1 METAA
6 HVGLP
11 RHAAFM
17 NLIHCL
23 AFSSCLLALAMP
35 IRAANAIPPEQR
47 QFFEQ
52 KIRPVLVEYCY
63 ECHSTQA
70 KKLKSGLL
78 LDSQGGWQKGG
89 DAGKPAVLPGDTE
102 KSLLLRAV
110 RHDDPDL
117 AMPPKKPKLSDSIIA
132 DLTAWVKM
140 GAPDPRDGSGEARRG
155 DKSWWS
161 LQPLARPEP
170 PSLRGMPDPWSVSAI
185 DRFIF
190 AKLAENGRK
199 PSPPAGRR
207 ALIRRVC
214 YDLTGLPP
222 SPEEVE
228 MFQRDPNPDAYEKLV
243 DRLLSSP
250 HYGEQWGRHWLDVI
264 RFGESRGFERNEIIL
279 NAWPFR
285 DYVIRS
291 FNDDKPFNQLMVE
304 HLAGD
309 VVGKERPDVEIG
321 VTFLTVGP
329 YDDVG
334 NGDVVAAANTRAAT
348 VDDIVSTTGAAFLG
362 LTVGC
367 ARCHNHKFDP
377 VPTEDYY
384 RLKAA
389 FDGVSHGSRSLA
401 TAEERQRHDAAMK
414 PLIERRALISTEK
427 SKLAKAVIER
437 ALTQVAEEKLLRPAP
452 SAHRTEEN
460 FTATAAR
467 HVRLTALSHSG
478 NPKSGVGARMDE
490 FEVWTAGEASRNVAL
505 ATSGGRAIGAAG
517 NVAKDFDSAYSV
529 DLVNDGKFS
538 ARWFIGSPAVLT
550 ITLAQIE
557 TIDRVVFSHD
567 RVTLSDTPIEGL
579 GPCVTEYEIHVSR
592 DGQSWIKVADSFDRK
607 PFNEGLDQERKLRT
621 ATVDERAQL
630 AEFDRQ
636 LAEIDRETRQVPPLS
651 SVWVGNFVQPK
662 QPTVVFKGGDPMKPG
677 EAVKPASLNV
687 LDQVTHPY
695 ELDGNAPEAERRLAL
710 ARWFT
715 SDENPLTARVLAN
728 RVWQHHFGVGIVD
741 TPSDFGFLGGRPTH
755 PQLLDWL
762 ARRLQYHGWRLK
774 PLHREILLSQTY
786 QQASEESDE
795 YSAVR
800 NQSNGT
806 RGDTSGKAIADRRI
820 TDSRIVEYSNNQS
833 RGRNLDAG
841 SRLLWRFPPRR
852 LSAEEVRDTLLAISG
867 NLDRRTGGPGFRL
880 YEYKQ
885 DNVAT
890 YVPLPEHGPETYRRA
905 VYHHNA
911 RASVVD
917 ILSDFDFPDNAF
929 AAPKRANT
937 TNPLQTLTMLNHRFV
952 LDMATALRERA
963 VRTAGNDA
971 TAQIHYAYAVAF
983 QREPTA
989 RELTA
994 ALTVT
999 RAHGSVA
1006 VYRALLNANE
1016 LIYIE

>member
-1 METAA
+1 
-6 HVGLP
+6 
-11 RHAAFM
+11 M
-17 NLIHCL
+17 NLVHSI
-23 AFSSCLLALAMP
+23 AFAFCLLALASKP
-35 IRAANAIPPEQR
+35 RAASSIPSEQL

-52 KIRPVLVEYCY
+52 KIRPVLVEHCY
-63 ECHSTQA
+63 ECHSAQA
-70 KKLKSGLL
+70 KKVKSGLL
-78 LDSQGGWQKGG
+78 LDTQGGWQKGG
-89 DAGKPAVLPGDTE
+89 DAGEPAIRPGDTQT
-102 KSLLLRAV
+102 SLLLRAV

-117 AMPPKKPKLSDSIIA
+117 TMPPKKPKLSDALIA

-140 GAPDPRDGSGEARRG
+140 GAPDPRDGASEARRG

-161 LQPLARPEP
+161 LQPLSRPDP
-170 PSLRGMPDPWSVSAI
+170 PSAAGMTEAWSGSAI

-190 AKLAENGRK
+190 AKLALNGLK

-207 ALIRRVC
+207 ALIRRVS

-228 MFQRDPNPDAYEKLV
+228 TFQRDTHPLAYEKLV

-250 HYGEQWGRHWLDVI
+250 HYGERWGRHWLDVV

-291 FNDDKPFNQLMVE
+291 FNDDKPFNQLIVE

-321 VTFLTVGP
+321 VAFLTIGP

-334 NGDVVAAANTRAAT
+334 NGDAVAAANTRAAT

-389 FDGVSHGSRSLA
+389 FDGVSHGPRSLA
-401 TAEERQRHDAAMK
+401 TAAERQRYDAAMK
-414 PLIERRALISTEK
+414 PLNERRAHISEK
-427 SKLAKAVIER
+427 KSNLEKAVVER
-437 ALTQVAEEKLLRPAP
+437 SASQVGEEKLLRPPP
-452 SAHRTEEN
+452 SAHLTEEK
-460 FTATAAR
+460 FTPIAAR
-467 HVRLTALSHSG
+467 HARLTALSHSG
-478 NPKSGVGARMDE
+478 NPKSGVGGRMDE
-490 FEVWTAGEASRNVAL
+490 FEVWTSGVAPRNVAL
-505 ATSGGRAIGAAG
+505 ASHGGKAIGAAG
-517 NVAKDFDSAYSV
+517 NVAKDFDGAYSV
-529 DLVNDGKFS
+529 DLVTDGKFS

-550 ITLAQIE
+550 ITFAQTE

-579 GPCVTEYEIHVSR
+579 GPSVTEYELHVSL
-592 DGQSWIKVADSFDRK
+592 DGQSWIKIADSSDRK
-607 PFNEGLDQERKLRT
+607 PFNEELARERKLRA
-621 ATVDERAQL
+621 ATVDERAQV

-651 SVWVGNFVQPK
+651 SVWVGTFSQPK
-662 QPTVVFKGGDPMKPG
+662 QRTLVFKGGDPMKPG
-677 EAVKPASLNV
+677 DAVQPASLSV
-687 LDQVTHPY
+687 LDHVAKSY
-695 ELDGNAPEAERRLAL
+695 ELAGDAPESERRLAL
-710 ARWFT
+710 ARWLA

-755 PQLLDWL
+755 PELLDWL
-762 ARRLQYHGWRLK
+762 ARRLQHHEWRLK

-786 QQASEESDE
+786 QQASGESDPSQGKRDE
-795 YSAVR
+795 TTGKA
-800 NQSNGT
+800 
-806 RGDTSGKAIADRRI
+806 TSGRLTTVSLIPY
-820 TDSRIVEYSNNQS
+820 DSTNQK
-833 RGRNLDAG
+833 RARNLDAA

-852 LSAEEVRDTLLAISG
+852 LTAEEVRDTLLAVSG
-867 NLDRRTGGPGFRL
+867 KLDRRPGGPGFRL

-890 YVPLPEHGPETYRRA
+890 YVPLPEHGPGTYRRA

-917 ILSDFDFPDNAF
+917 ILSDFDLPDNAF
-929 AAPKRANT
+929 AAPKRADT

-952 LDMATALRERA
+952 IDMATALNERA
-963 VRTAGNDA
+963 AREAGNDS
-971 TAQIHYAYAVAF
+971 TAQIRRAFAVAF
-983 QREPTA
+983 QREPTE

-994 ALTVT
+994 AMTVT
-999 RAHGSVA
+999 RAHGSAA

>member
-1 METAA
+1 
-6 HVGLP
+6 
-11 RHAAFM
+11 M

-23 AFSSCLLALAMP
+23 AFGSCLLALATP
-35 IRAANAIPPEQR
+35 IRAAHAIPPEQR

-63 ECHSTQA
+63 ECHSAQT
-70 KKLKSGLL
+70 KKVKSGLL
-78 LDSQGGWQKGG
+78 LDSKEGWQKGG

-117 AMPPKKPKLSDSIIA
+117 AMPPKKPRLSDSIIA

-140 GAPDPRDGSGEARRG
+140 GAPDPRDGAGETRRG

-161 LQPLARPEP
+161 LQPLARSEP
-170 PSLRGMPDPWSVSAI
+170 PSPRGMTDLWSISAI

-190 AKLAENGRK
+190 AKLAENGLK

-207 ALIRRVC
+207 ALIRRVS

-228 MFQRDPNPDAYEKLV
+228 SFQNDTNPDAYEKRV

-291 FNDDKPFNQLMVE
+291 CNDDKPFNQLMVE

-321 VTFLTVGP
+321 VAFLTVGP

-334 NGDVVAAANTRAAT
+334 NGDAVAAANTRAAT

-389 FDGVSHGSRSLA
+389 FDGVSHGPRSLA
-401 TAEERQRHDAAMK
+401 TAEERRRHDAAMK
-414 PLIERRALISTEK
+414 PLNERRTQVSAEK
-427 SKLAKAVIER
+427 LQLAKAVIER
-437 ALTQVAEEKLLRPAP
+437 ASAPVAEDKLLRPPP
-452 SAHRTEEN
+452 SAHRTEEK
-460 FTATAAR
+460 FTPTAAR
-467 HVRLTALSHSG
+467 HVRLTALSQSG

-490 FEVWTAGEASRNVAL
+490 FEVWTAGAAPRNVAL
-505 ATSGGRAIGAAG
+505 TTRGGKAIGAVG

-529 DLVNDGKFS
+529 DLVTDGKFS

-557 TIDRVVFSHD
+557 TIERVVFSHD

-579 GPCVTEYEIHVSR
+579 GPCVTEYEVHVST

-607 PFNEGLDQERKLRT
+607 PFNEELARERKLRT
-621 ATVDERAQL
+621 ATEDERAQL
-630 AEFDRQ
+630 AGFDRQ
-636 LAEIDRETRQVPPLS
+636 LAEIERETRQIPPLS
-651 SVWVGNFVQPK
+651 SVWIGNFSQPK
-662 QPTVVFKGGDPMKPG
+662 QPTVVFKGGDPMRQG
-677 EAVKPASLNV
+677 ETVKPASLNV
-687 LDQVTHPY
+687 LDQVTRPY

-710 ARWFT
+710 ARWLT

-741 TPSDFGFLGGRPTH
+741 TPSDFGFLGGRPSH
-755 PQLLDWL
+755 PELLDWL
-762 ARRLQYHGWRLK
+762 ARRLQHHGWRLK

-786 QQASEESDE
+786 QQSSGEADPLSGVRIESK
-795 YSAVR
+795 
-800 NQSNGT
+800 
-806 RGDTSGKAIADRRI
+806 GKYDATPGRTTADRRMTDSLI
-820 TDSRIVEYSNNQS
+820 TDYSANQNKA
-833 RGRNLDAG
+833 RNLDAS

-867 NLDRRTGGPGFRL
+867 TLDRRMGGPGFRL

-890 YVPLPEHGPETYRRA
+890 YVPLSEHGPETYRRA

-917 ILSDFDFPDNAF
+917 ILSDFDLPDNAF
-929 AAPKRANT
+929 PAPKRANT

-952 LDMATALRERA
+952 FDMATALRERA
-963 VRTAGNDA
+963 PRPAGSDA
-971 TAQIHYAYAVAF
+971 TSQIRYAYAMAF
-983 QREPTA
+983 QREPTP
-989 RELTA
+989 RELSA
-994 ALTVT
+994 AVAVT
-999 RAHGSVA
+999 RAHGSA
-1006 VYRALLNANE
+1006 AYRALLNANE